1 MVTAEIEKEIERRVM
16 EVIEI
21 QYDEMENETG
31 VEPSLNDQ
39 EIHDYLKEV
48 IRRLKDNNERFNTH
62 DS

>member
-39 EIHDYLKEV
+39 EIHDYLNEV
-48 IRRLKDNNERFNTH
+48 IREIKR
-62 DS
+62 

>member
-1 MVTAEIEKEIERRVM
+1 
-16 EVIEI
+16 
-21 QYDEMENETG
+21 MENETG

-48 IRRLKDNNERFNTH
+48 IREIKRYNERFNTH